1 MPKRKINVALV
12 GCGYIAENVHLPLLT
27 NHKYARVMAVC
38 DKNKERAVSIANK
51 FGIAKAYDDFEDML
65 EKCNAIDII
74 DICTPPQTHGE
85 LIKKSLKRGY
95 PCMVEKPFTL
105 TTKEA
110 EEVID
115 LSRKTGLKVY
125 VIHNYSFV
133 PCMRKAKSIVLKGK
147 LGRIKL
153 VETSYFTDI
162 RKERYYDA
170 KHWTHELPAGIL
182 STEIT
187 PHLIML
193 LLDFLDEIVEAKVLL
208 AKSNLNPHMSADE
221 LKMIMAS
228 KDGAIGHLSLSYNSP
243 MIFHTLNIF
252 GDRGLLS
259 IDFLTQTTVF
269 HKIPSDISITDRIS
283 KSKFIRSRW
292 AVEDVVWRLTSLLNV
307 SIRVAFGRYRM
318 LAEGHRFLFQRC
330 FEDLNGTSHYPVD
343 INKCYEVVRL
353 LNVIYARAKGAIGAT
368 YDYYL

>member
-1 MPKRKINVALV
+1 MLKRKINVALV

-27 NHKYARVMAVC
+27 NHKSARVVAVC
-38 DKNKERAVSIANK
+38 DVNRERAISIADK

-95 PCMVEKPFTL
+95 PCIVEKPFTL

-115 LSRKTGLKVY
+115 LSKKTGLKVY

-133 PCMRKAKSIVLKGK
+133 PCMRKAKSMVLKGK

-170 KHWTHELPAGIL
+170 THWTHELPAGIL
-182 STEIT
+182 SSEIT
-187 PHLIML
+187 PHLVML
-193 LLDFLDEIVEAKVLL
+193 LLDFLDKIVEAKVLF
-208 AKSNLNPHMSADE
+208 AKSNLNSHTSAEE
-221 LKMIMAS
+221 LKMILIS
-228 KDGAIGHLSLSYNSP
+228 NDGATGHLSLSFNSP
-243 MIFHTLNIF
+243 MIYHALNIF
-252 GDRGLLS
+252 GDKGLLF

-269 HKIPSDISITDRIS
+269 HRIPSDISITDQIS
-283 KSKFIRSRW
+283 KSKFIRGRW
-292 AVEDVVWRLTSLLNV
+292 AVEDVMWRLTSLLNV
-307 SIRVAFGRYRM
+307 GVRTAFGRYKM

-330 FEDLNGTSHYPVD
+330 FEDLNSLSHYPAD

-353 LNVIYARAKGAIGAT
+353 LNVIYAKAEE
-368 YDYYL
+368 L